1 MEIDFLGHHISAWG
15 IEADTKKVNHILSWL
30 VPISATE
37 THGFLGLVCYLAAF
51 LPSLTDH
58 MCVLTELTMKKAEK
72 HFSLWRPKYQE
83 AFDAVKSIVTGRDC
97 LTTIDLAKMPDH
109 KIYVTTHA
117 SDKCSGAVLSF
128 GPS

>member
-58 MCVLTELTMKKAEK
+58 MCVLTELTMK
-72 HFSLWRPKYQE
+72 L
-83 AFDAVKSIVTGRDC
+83 KSIFPCG
-97 LTTIDLAKMPDH
+97 
-109 KIYVTTHA
+109 
-117 SDKCSGAVLSF
+117 
-128 GPS
+128 GPSIKKLLML